1 MADDSSETESGLLKN
16 VQLAIRRD
24 IELSFVKKAKI
35 EFKGDRSEV
44 RILALSAHRFYV
56 LTTSKNGC
64 KVDFSVHVL
73 EIQNIESSKP
83 LLITLSCG
91 DKSHHFRV
99 SQPKD
104 TIEII
109 AHILVSLKSNYPS
122 GNPDRLLRVTYGPP
136 EESDQRQA
144 QVSTLVNNLR
154 NMEGDVETGPCGGF
168 SKVYVSMC
176 DYYGPAFLE
185 EVVWDIDTI
194 YLSLNAKEL
203 NIQDFDHLEQ
213 KDLVPIISTLEYNE
227 WFTKISCDSFK
238 LGSEV
243 CDAIIRVVKKSSTI
257 EELVLDNV
265 SFGRDYCQKLALA
278 LTSNPKTTLNSLS
291 LNGNSIED
299 RGVVHLAGI
308 LCKLPHGL
316 VSLSLADNGIT
327 SKGAISLGQ
336 ALKSNKYNESSLQ
349 KMDLSKNPFKGEG
362 VAGLCEFLAKPNML
376 THLNLSGTECPLDLL
391 FGAVFRGC
399 VQHLASI
406 NLSGNTFTSKKSK
419 DATVPPSFQQFF
431 SSAQAL
437 KLLDMSDCKLPA
449 EAVRAILK
457 GLNEN
462 NVLCG
467 VELNISS
474 NELRATGAK
483 AIADHVKKLKSV
495 SRLDISDNGFEGDLV
510 HILAKVASN
519 TSIKHLNLGQN
530 TKHSKSS
537 GVVMEAL
544 VQLISEENSHLE
556 SISLA
561 ESKLKEDIIP
571 LLDAMGTNES
581 VKELDISG
589 NHMGDEGARILAKA
603 VQINSKLRT
612 LSWDKNGT
620 SYRGFA
626 DIAAALECNH
636 TLLSMPMPLHDAA
649 QSLKP
654 QTEENLRK
662 IEKLLLRNQSPHK
675 AVTDQ
680 AYRLQQGLLLASTQ
694 QQMVDQLTVQLQ
706 DLISELRLSK
716 DTDAQNEIKTAKNYV
731 QDADK
736 LKQLLLKFHLC
747 TDDLDLEA
755 RFAELAAEFHKAAED
770 KMKSNLDKMIDCA
783 KEVCP
788 YVTSTQDVKSR
799 LEAVVQNK
807 PQLSETFVEEVILTQ
822 AAAGIAN
829 RLSEDKLAVASV
841 MVDTIMEVVIHQLE
855 NSVLKLDLLVKD
867 QRNKMEQG
875 ENGVANSVDEDDVA
889 VVARKARNR
898 LSASQLAVPA
908 TEGSDLSSKNCRRRP
923 TVSRPRRPGPD
934 RVVEAEEEEEKGGKD
949 EVKVA
954 KDVMD
959 AKPPP
964 QPSVKLELADLPAV
978 EPKALELTH
987 LGKDRP
993 RPPRKRRPP
1002 TRPSNMPAVA
1012 HDSSNG
1018 DAKEEEEEE
1027 DIESFWLVT
1036 AESPTADV
1044 TPTKRKTST
1053 PKSPTTPTQTTPPS
1067 KTPPPKIAPKPK
1079 PSPKPNGSEENKKS
1093 GWMPKGGINIQ
1104 LPGFLKRKARDRA
1117 LTGPGTGEGSASWHT
1132 SKGEKK
1138 TKEVSPKLGRD
1149 RASTQKLPE
1158 VKKEKVDRTLSETK
1172 TEALRDRV
1180 PSDNELEGSKER
1192 VPSVKKPEVSKERVP
1207 LEKKPVVS
1215 KENIPAKKET
1225 EVSKENI
1232 PTEKETESSNE
1243 QKPEETSTENK
1254 PEVTPPEKQT
1264 KISKEGKLSD
1274 KKPEGARPL
1283 IMGVKPFVSPTGVPQ
1298 PRERTATGDQATK
1311 PTRAE
1316 PAPPLAT
1323 AKKPPKFGIGI
1334 GGAAGGGL
1342 LAEMKLRQERGAS
1355 FERKKVPL
1363 KPVDSKPK
1371 VEAGAGDKKAE
1382 WEVTKE
1388 KLVKPSSLKRPKI
1401 PSGIPPK
1408 PAPRPPKKE
1417 SPKEVEK
1424 PAVEK
1429 NEDPSKQSVADQ
1441 ADGEKVEV
1449 GNSDNQVAKK
1459 EEKPEVKKEDE
1470 KFKEENN
1477 KDLDKTSEKL
1487 GDTKKETNPM
1497 SEGAENEKIMQ
1508 NAEKPEQKGREEKTT
1523 EDKEI
1528 PDKTIEKKEK
1538 VTIAEPTNKVDSMDD
1553 LWLRRESGKEALR
1566 PGGRSLSLKVQR
1578 STSAEKAASA
1588 RSATLPKPWSPG
1600 QAASSMLSRKLS
1612 WELPKV
1618 GSEDLLK
1625 AKTMRSDSLSEEAI
1639 KEDSEEQIPKTPT
1652 SSHEDAMKGTEKGGD
1667 EAEVTKTSDDKTIS
1681 SGNLTLEEI
1690 LSADGETN
1698 L

>member
-136 EESDQRQA
+136 EESEQRQA
-144 QVSTLVNNLR
+144 HVSTLVNNLR

-327 SKGAISLGQ
+327 SKGASSLGQ

-391 FGAVFRGC
+391 FGALFRGC

-406 NLSGNTFTSKKSK
+406 NLSGNTFTSKKTK

-462 NVLCG
+462 NVICG
-467 VELNISS
+467 IELNISS
-474 NELRATGAK
+474 NELRATGAR
-483 AIADHVKKLKSV
+483 AIADHISKLKSV

-544 VQLISEENSHLE
+544 VQLMSEENSHLE

-675 AVTDQ
+675 AITDQ
-680 AYRLQQGLLLASTQ
+680 AYRLQQGLFLASTQ

-908 TEGSDLSSKNCRRRP
+908 TEGSDLSSKNYRRRP

-934 RVVEAEEEEEKGGKD
+934 RVVEAGEEEEKGDKD
-949 EVKVA
+949 EVKMA

-964 QPSVKLELADLPAV
+964 QPSVKLELADLSAV

-1018 DAKEEEEEE
+1018 DAKEEEEEN
-1027 DIESFWLVT
+1027 IESFWLVT

-1093 GWMPKGGINIQ
+1093 GWMPKGFSSVQ
-1104 LPGFLKRKARDRA
+1104 LPGFLKRKPRDRA

-1172 TEALRDRV
+1172 TEALRERV

-1192 VPSVKKPEVSKERVP
+1192 VPSVKKPE
-1207 LEKKPVVS
+1207 VS

-1254 PEVTPPEKQT
+1254 PEVTPQEKQT
-1264 KISKEGKLSD
+1264 EISKEGKLSD

-1429 NEDPSKQSVADQ
+1429 NEDPSKQIVADQ

-1449 GNSDNQVAKK
+1449 VNPDNQVAKK

-1477 KDLDKTSEKL
+1477 KDLEKTSEKL

-1497 SEGAENEKIMQ
+1497 IEGAENEKIMQ

-1578 STSAEKAASA
+1578 STSTEKAASA

-1639 KEDSEEQIPKTPT
+1639 KEDSEEQSPKTPT
-1652 SSHEDAMKGTEKGGD
+1652 STQEDAMKGTEKGGD

-1690 LSADGETN
+1690 LSAGDETN